1 MRRESLPWDWAQK
14 TADFCKPGDKVLTLT
29 PGFDLSAVPAES
41 VQVAL
46 SRGPIWGPAEIS
58 RLLCPGGFF
67 LMECEGGEDSRELAN
82 FLVPGARPGNT
93 ENLENQLP
101 LWRGA
106 GFRVMFRD
114 QAYPVTQFDSLDEL
128 LRYIAL
134 FPEKFPGFSKEACA
148 DRLQKLQERLTAYG
162 FLENREHRFILIV
175 KKKG

>member
-1 MRRESLPWDWAQK
+1 MRREALPWDWEQK
-14 TADFCKPGDKVLTLT
+14 TADFVKPGDKVLTLT
-29 PGFDLSAVPAES
+29 PGFDLSTVPAES

-46 SRGPIWGPAEIS
+46 SRGPIWKPGEIS

-101 LWRGA
+101 LWRAA

-114 QAYPVTQFDSLDEL
+114 QAYPMTRFDSLGEL

-134 FPEKFPGFSKEACA
+134 FPGKFPGFSQDACVG
-148 DRLQKLQERLTAYG
+148 RLQKLQERLTAYG
-162 FLENREHRFILIV
+162 FLENREHRFMIIV